1 VGGGYLNVQPGTQAN
16 KLAASATL
24 LATGAQYTVT
34 PDEDLPLMLLLI
46 GGRTFDLDATRLYK
60 EAHNDVATP
69 QDKANRL
76 LIEIPEPSPG
86 SPVHVNVWAETVGGT
101 NLVHVEPA

>member
-1 VGGGYLNVQPGTQAN
+1 MSNLSEINYLVSPNTAYPPCVGGGYLNVQPGTQAN

-46 GGRTFDLDATRLYK
+46 GGRTFDLDATWPRLRTRPIGSSSK
-60 EAHNDVATP
+60 S
-69 QDKANRL
+69 
-76 LIEIPEPSPG
+76 PSRARG
-86 SPVHVNVWAETVGGT
+86 RRST
-101 NLVHVEPA
+101 